1 MFKKMGISL
10 LLGVVMFVS
19 IVHVGL
25 VTTVY
30 ANPTCRT
37 VAECRDLQRTA
48 RDNIAEIME
57 QEEEL
62 RRDIVE
68 VQDEISRLRSE
79 ITTLENTIRT
89 LAAEIEA
96 LEADIADL
104 VIETAINLEIL
115 DETAD
120 QIDDLI
126 DQIAGRMRLAQ
137 RANNRNSLLVMLSEA
152 EDLTTFLR
160 ITRRFSSIATDDAA
174 FMDELTELVEF
185 QENLLV
191 ELAEQQEEL
200 EARRVLRQLRVEE
213 VAQQQANL
221 EATQYT
227 LIARE
232 VEMQDILYLLY
243 EDRLSEE
250 EVLAMAAQI
259 QEVLERTPPPVAPA
273 SSPASSNSAPSQ
285 TGSGSSSGAGSPS
298 GTQVANT
305 GGLAHPM
312 PGGRMISAYGW
323 RNGRPHHGVDIVV
336 NGNTRANI
344 LAAAAG
350 TVTLS
355 GWHNS
360 MGNWV
365 IISHNLDGQRVD
377 TVYAHLRYS
386 PPVSVGQVVAQGE
399 VIGVKGST
407 GHSSG
412 PHLHFEV
419 HPGGFSWSSNSMT
432 TFRGTNPCNWI
443 SC

>member
-1 MFKKMGISL
+1 MLKKMGISL
-10 LLGVVMFVS
+10 LLVSVMLVP
-19 IVHVGL
+19 IVHVGP

-37 VAECRDLQRTA
+37 VTECRELQRTA
-48 RDNIAEIME
+48 RDNIAEIIE

-62 RRDIVE
+62 RSDIVE
-68 VQDEISRLRSE
+68 VQAEISSLRSQ
-79 ITTLENTIRT
+79 ISGLESTIRG
-89 LAAEIEA
+89 LVAEIEE
-96 LEADIADL
+96 LEAEIADL

-115 DETAD
+115 DETAL

-160 ITRRFSSIATDDAA
+160 ITRRFSSIATGDAEL
-174 FMDELTELVEF
+174 MDELTELVEF

-200 EARRVLRQLRVEE
+200 EIYRERHQTSVSELEVE
-213 VAQQQANL
+213 QTTL
-221 EATQYT
+221 EAARYT
-227 LIARE
+227 LVAHE

-250 EVLAMAAQI
+250 EVLAMAAEM
-259 QEVLERTPPPVAPA
+259 QEILERTPPPVAPA
-273 SSPASSNSAPSQ
+273 TSPNSSNSN
-285 TGSGSSSGAGSPS
+285 SSGTATSGTGTPS
-298 GTQVANT
+298 GTQTTNT

-336 NGNTRANI
+336 NGNNRANI

-365 IISHNLDGQRVD
+365 IISHNIDGQRVD

-386 PPVSVGQVVAQGE
+386 PPVSVGQVVAQGD

-419 HPGGFSWSSNSMT
+419 HPGGFGWSSNSMT